1 MSRKATYLDSAA
13 MESFFHIMKAEVMD
27 EDFDTKESLIQAM
40 TEWINFY
47 NHRRIKIKLNGQSPV
62 KYRKLAVQQA
72 V

>member
-1 MSRKATYLDSAA
+1 
-13 MESFFHIMKAEVMD
+13 MKAEVMD